1 MLNSF
6 LGLGPS
12 IPRVEEKVRASCG
25 QLCPRD
31 LLSPFAPKPAALI
44 KQEER
49 RRHTCQGV
57 ISGINQ
63 VKGINFGD
71 K

>member
-6 LGLGPS
+6 LGLGSS

-44 KQEER
+44 KLSR
-49 RRHTCQGV
+49 ALTMNGSVCLSFHNKTTD
-57 ISGINQ
+57 SLT
-63 VKGINFGD
+63 K
-71 K
+71 